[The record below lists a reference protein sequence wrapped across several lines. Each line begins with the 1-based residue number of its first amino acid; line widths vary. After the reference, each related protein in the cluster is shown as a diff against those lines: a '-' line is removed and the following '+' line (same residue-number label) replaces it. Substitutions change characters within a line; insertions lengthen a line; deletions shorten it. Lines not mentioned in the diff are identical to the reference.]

1 MIPFIML
8 LRCQMRAMDVSYVC
22 LSYAF
27 TYYSL
32 EYIFFEEQ
40 ARMIPN
46 VNVFV
51 GIQA

>member
-1 MIPFIML
+1 ML

-22 LSYAF
+22 LSCAF
-27 TYYSL
+27 TYYFL
-32 EYIFFEEQ
+32 EYILFEEQ
-40 ARMIPN
+40 ARLIPN